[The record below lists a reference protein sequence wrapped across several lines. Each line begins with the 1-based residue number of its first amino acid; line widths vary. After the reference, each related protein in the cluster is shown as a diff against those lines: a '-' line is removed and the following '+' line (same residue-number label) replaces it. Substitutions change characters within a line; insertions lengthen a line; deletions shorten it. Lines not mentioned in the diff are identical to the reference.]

1 MADDGTGDAVKD
13 RFASRFESEG
23 NQKNE
28 QSPND
33 GKDSKNAKASE
44 TVNIKREWSNHSF
57 YLPDALADTLGR
69 RYKYL
74 DLELDEE
81 FGVPIQKT
89 RHYYPLIVELGLE
102 RLDELEPKE
111 VKDRVEELEG

>member
-13 RFASRFESEG
+13 RFASRFESEE
-23 NQKNE
+23 NRKNE
-28 QSPND
+28 QGP
-33 GKDSKNAKASE
+33 KNPKNEKASE
-44 TVNIKREWSNHSF
+44 TVNVKREWSNHSF

-81 FGVPIQKT
+81 FGVSIQKT

-102 RLDELEPKE
+102 RLDELEPEE
-111 VKDRVEELEG
+111 VKERVEG